1 MAKPIQR
8 MLHIVK
14 TFQYLLHAIDFVN
27 VFQMDGRARKAV
39 LFSPRAA
46 HFRRARAA
54 QRTRVE
60 LALIA
65 EVRNRRRKNAKK
77 GRLEKT
83 PLFRKSAEEVS

>member
-27 VFQMDGRARKAV
+27 VFQMME
-39 LFSPRAA
+39 
-46 HFRRARAA
+46 RRARQCFSHRALRISGG

-65 EVRNRRRKNAKK
+65 EVRIEGAKTRKGAAREDAALSKI
-77 GRLEKT
+77 
-83 PLFRKSAEEVS
+83 S

>member
-1 MAKPIQR
+1 
-8 MLHIVK
+8 
-14 TFQYLLHAIDFVN
+14 
-27 VFQMDGRARKAV
+27 V

-65 EVRNRRRKNAKK
+65 EVRNRRRENAKK